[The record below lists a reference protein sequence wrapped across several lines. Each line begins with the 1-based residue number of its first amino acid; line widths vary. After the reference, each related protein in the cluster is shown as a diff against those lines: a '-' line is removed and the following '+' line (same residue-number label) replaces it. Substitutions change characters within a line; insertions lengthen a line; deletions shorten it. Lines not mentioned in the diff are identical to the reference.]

1 MTFERE
7 GSQILKEN
15 SRSKARDGTIR
26 DGSAKASFQKR
37 MPEDSYYCSVCDM
50 QPARALC
57 HGFRAWALHH
67 GFWARALCH
76 GSVGFASPPQADG
89 PAFCRTI
96 SRPIIG
102 PNTQK
107 KTLQLINNNTLE
119 VKDPKQQDLEICKM
133 TKSGAYNLGDY
144 TSRTTDLES
153 GKALTCVGKSRRP
166 TIRGPTLLGLRIL
179 DLGALTNVWKSRG
192 PTIRGSTL
200 LGLRI

>member
-1 MTFERE
+1 
-7 GSQILKEN
+7 
-15 SRSKARDGTIR
+15 
-26 DGSAKASFQKR
+26 

-50 QPARALC
+50 QPARAVC

-153 GKALTCVGKSRRP
+153 GKALTCVGGKVGDLQSGGLHFSDNRFWIWVP
-166 TIRGPTLLGLRIL
+166 THLLLENL
-179 DLGALTNVWKSRG
+179 KED
-192 PTIRGSTL
+192 P
-200 LGLRI
+200 

>member
-1 MTFERE
+1 
-7 GSQILKEN
+7 
-15 SRSKARDGTIR
+15 
-26 DGSAKASFQKR
+26 
-37 MPEDSYYCSVCDM
+37 M
-50 QPARALC
+50 QPGRALC

-133 TKSGAYNLGDY
+133 TKSGAYNLRGLHFSDYRFGIWEGTYLCGEKSATYNPGAY
-144 TSRTTDLES
+144 TSRTTDFGSGGTYQCVEKSGTYNPGVYTSRATDLRS
-153 GKALTCVGKSRRP
+153 GKYLPMSCV
-166 TIRGPTLLGLRIL
+166 
-179 DLGALTNVWKSRG
+179 
-192 PTIRGSTL
+192 
-200 LGLRI
+200 

>member
-1 MTFERE
+1 
-7 GSQILKEN
+7 
-15 SRSKARDGTIR
+15 
-26 DGSAKASFQKR
+26 
-37 MPEDSYYCSVCDM
+37 M